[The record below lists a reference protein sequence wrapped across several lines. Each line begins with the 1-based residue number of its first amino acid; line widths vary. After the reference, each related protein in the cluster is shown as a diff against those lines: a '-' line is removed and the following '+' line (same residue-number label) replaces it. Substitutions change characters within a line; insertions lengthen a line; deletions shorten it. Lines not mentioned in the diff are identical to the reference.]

1 MTEYELKQVI
11 QIVKDTHPRPI
22 EVTRTQAAQMLNK
35 SRKTI
40 QTMIDRGVL
49 KLNENGMIP
58 ITEIDKLAYAKAA

>member
-11 QIVKDTHPRPI
+11 QLVKDTMPRPV

-35 SRKTI
+35 SRKTV
-40 QTMIDRGVL
+40 QSMIDRGVL
-49 KLNENGMIP
+49 KLNENSMIP

>member
-1 MTEYELKQVI
+1 MTENELKQVI
-11 QIVKDTHPRPI
+11 QIVKDTHPRPV

-35 SRKTI
+35 SRKTV

>member
-1 MTEYELKQVI
+1 MTEHELKQVI
-11 QIVKDTHPRPI
+11 QLVKDTMPRPV

>member
-1 MTEYELKQVI
+1 MQIEHLI
-11 QIVKDTHPRPI
+11 QLIKDTHPRPV

-35 SRKTI
+35 SRKTV
-40 QTMIDRGVL
+40 QNMIDRGVL